1 MTKIKFEPTTNNV
14 GCYVFTDLKS
24 LDKTQLGEIKDS
36 LNKFGVLFFKNQ
48 RLVRF
53 RAYYRIKPHAPP
65 LV

>member
-24 LDKTQLGEIKDS
+24 LDKTQLGGIKDA

-48 RLVRF
+48 NLE
-53 RAYYRIKPHAPP
+53 KN
-65 LV
+65 LK